1 MELFYRHFGQGKPLV
16 ILHGLYGS
24 SDNWV
29 TIAKQ
34 LENDYSV
41 LIPDQR
47 NHGQS
52 PHSAEH
58 SYQLLVSDLLELT
71 QKLKLDSFYLMGH
84 SMGGRVAMLFQSQ
97 FPMKVEK
104 LVVVDVA
111 PWSYS
116 PEDEWFRS
124 AYAEHMRIIEALKA
138 LRPEETASRID
149 ADRVLQQN
157 NLDERLRNFLL
168 KNLKRK
174 SVGFEWLINLNALE
188 NNLEHLLLGVE
199 VDKSSASRADVLFI
213 RGENSNYIP
222 AYQAG
227 RLKEIYPNCQVV
239 SIPEAGHWVHAEKP
253 QIFTS
258 AVKNFLG

>member
-1 MELFYRHFGQGKPLV
+1 MDLFYWIIGQGKPLV
-16 ILHGLYGS
+16 ILHGLYGL
-24 SDNWV
+24 SDNWL
-29 TIAKQ
+29 TIAKK
-34 LENDYSV
+34 LESNYT
-41 LIPDQR
+41 LIILDQR

-52 PHSAEH
+52 PHSPDH
-58 SYQLLVSDLLELT
+58 TYQHMVNDLFEIT
-71 QKLKLDSFYLMGH
+71 NKLKLNSFYLLGH

-111 PWSYS
+111 PWNYS
-116 PEDEWFRS
+116 SEDEWFRS

-138 LRPEETASRID
+138 LKPEEIASRID

-174 SVGFEWLINLNALE
+174 SGGFEWQINLNALE
-188 NNLEHLLLGVE
+188 NNLEHILFGVE
-199 VDKSSASRADVLFI
+199 VNSSSASVADVLFI

-222 AYQAG
+222 TYQVD
-227 RLKEIYPNCQVV
+227 RLKEVYPKCQVV
-239 SIPEAGHWVHAEKP
+239 SIPDAGHWVHAEKP
-253 QIFTS
+253 QMFVS
-258 AVKNFLG
+258 AVMSFLG

>member
-1 MELFYRHFGQGKPLV
+1 MELFYRQFGQGKPLV

-41 LIPDQR
+41 IIPDQR

-52 PHSAEH
+52 PHSQHH
-58 SYQLLVSDLLELT
+58 SYQLLVADLLELT

-84 SMGGRVAMLFQSQ
+84 SMGGRAAMLFQSQ
-97 FPMKVEK
+97 YPMMVEK
-104 LVVVDVA
+104 LIVVDVA

-124 AYAEHMRIIEALKA
+124 AYAEHMRIIEAL
-138 LRPEETASRID
+138 RTVHPENITSRIE
-149 ADRVLQQN
+149 ADRILQN
-157 NLDERLRNFLL
+157 NHLDQRLRNFLL

-174 SVGFEWLINLNALE
+174 AEGFEWSINLNALE

-199 VDKSSASRADVLFI
+199 VDKTSASLANVLFI
-213 RGENSNYIP
+213 RGESSNYIP
-222 AYQAG
+222 AFQVS
-227 RLKEIYPNCQVV
+227 RLKEFFPKSQVV
-239 SIPEAGHWVHAEKP
+239 SIPNAGHWVHAEQP
-253 QIFTS
+253 EMFLS
-258 AVKNFLG
+258 AVKRFLG

>member
-1 MELFYRHFGQGKPLV
+1 MELFYRQLGQGKPLV
-16 ILHGLYGS
+16 ILHGLYGL
-24 SDNWV
+24 SDNWIS
-29 TIAKQ
+29 IAKN
-34 LENDYSV
+34 LESSYS
-41 LIPDQR
+41 LIIPDQR

-52 PHSAEH
+52 PHSPDH
-58 SYQLLVSDLLELT
+58 TYQHLVNDLLELT
-71 QKLKLDSFYLMGH
+71 NKLKLDSFYLLGH

-97 FPMKVEK
+97 YPFKVEK

-138 LRPEETASRID
+138 LRPEEIASRMD
-149 ADRVLQQN
+149 ADKVLQQN
-157 NLDERLRNFLL
+157 NLNERLRNFLL

-174 SVGFEWLINLNALE
+174 SLGFEWQINLNALE

-199 VDKSSASRADVLFI
+199 VDKTSALVANVLFI

-253 QIFTS
+253 EMFIS
-258 AVKNFLG
+258 ALKSFLG